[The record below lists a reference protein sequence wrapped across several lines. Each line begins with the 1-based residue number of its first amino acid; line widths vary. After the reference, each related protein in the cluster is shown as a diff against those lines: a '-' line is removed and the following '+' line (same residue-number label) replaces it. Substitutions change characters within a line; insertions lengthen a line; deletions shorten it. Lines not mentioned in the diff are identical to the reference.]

1 LHRRSTVADEAGD
14 SAYDVIVLSVGL
26 TAVLL
31 HGEGLVGRVPRW
43 RVAALEQIG
52 SMARTAT
59 SASGSTA
66 SETALH

>member
-1 LHRRSTVADEAGD
+1 MFFGD
-14 SAYDVIVLSVGL
+14 HIEDLGAMLSS
-26 TAVLL
+26 VLL

-52 SMARTAT
+52 SMACTAT